1 MHLGYEQ
8 NLYITVLSRDA
19 KKEKPL
25 EGEIQSTVSLG
36 LLFSTYVLISI
47 RSFFSLNDV
56 YSILVLSTNSGR
68 PMKMVAVEETILW
81 NLSKNYLLT
90 NDPFTDARK
99 RFSWKKVPIRYSIR
113 AASSVFSFFV
123 VYACYY
129 YHKLIFS

>member
-99 RFSWKKVPIRYSIR
+99 RFS
-113 AASSVFSFFV
+113 
-123 VYACYY
+123 
-129 YHKLIFS
+129 

>member
-36 LLFSTYVLISI
+36 LVFSTYVLISI
-47 RSFFSLNDV
+47 RSFLFLNDV

-68 PMKMVAVEETILW
+68 PMKTVTVEETILW
-81 NLSKNYLLT
+81 NLPKNYLLT

-113 AASSVFSFFV
+113 AVSSVFSFF
-123 VYACYY
+123 CG
-129 YHKLIFS
+129 LRLLLLP